1 MLERDGISLS
11 NEDSFDALWA
21 DILSS
26 KEGMDAA
33 RRVVYDE
40 VEDWMN
46 LAADFG
52 RKMLAL
58 DDVLKAHVILIDALL
73 VIKEANKRISK
84 EVAAKSGPKDTK
96 SGFSR

>member
-1 MLERDGISLS
+1 MS

-21 DILSS
+21 DLLSS

-58 DDVLKAHVILIDALL
+58 DDVLKAHVILVDALL

-96 SGFSR
+96 SGFLR